1 MNFPMSLIVIVL
13 SYSNIMH
20 WNVELCGQIA
30 YFIYTLADLIYFYF
44 SFMQLASLAYSFDTA
59 HEPQSV
65 KSGF

>member
-1 MNFPMSLIVIVL
+1 MDFPMSLTLTVL

-20 WNVELCGQIA
+20 WIVELCGRIA

-59 HEPQSV
+59 QEPQSV

>member
-1 MNFPMSLIVIVL
+1 
-13 SYSNIMH
+13 MH
-20 WNVELCGQIA
+20 WIVELCGQIA

-59 HEPQSV
+59 QEPQSV